1 MFAFLKVL
9 VDYIMD
15 NSIIVIGPN
24 NEVLCVEYF
33 GG

>member
-15 NSIIVIGPN
+15 YSIIVIGPN
-24 NEVLCVEYF
+24 SEVLAVEYF